1 MINSIV
7 NANAYLGTNKLAG
20 KLDELELPAIKIKTQ
35 EIAALGIYGT
45 TEIPCGLEKM
55 EAKFKWNAIYADEWK
70 QESPMQTTR
79 MIVKSNMMVV
89 DTSGVK
95 KNSQVTATIGGL
107 FKELPTGS
115 IKPGE
120 KMDGAEHLM
129 AVSYYKLEVDGA
141 QVYEIDV
148 LNNIFKQGD
157 KDLLAE
163 FNTNQ

>member
-1 MINSIV
+1 MINSII
-7 NANAYLGTNKLAG
+7 NANAYLGTTKLAG
-20 KLDELELPAIKIKTQ
+20 KLDELELPAVKVKTQ
-35 EIAALGIYGT
+35 EVTALGIYGT

-55 EAKFKWNAIYADEWK
+55 EAKFKWNAVYPDEWK
-70 QESPMQTTR
+70 QESPMKTTR
-79 MIVKSNMMVV
+79 VIVKSNMMVV
-89 DTSGVK
+89 DANGVK

-120 KMDGAEHLM
+120 KMDSAEHLM

-148 LNNIFKQGD
+148 INNIFKQGET
-157 KDLLAE
+157 DLLAD

>member
-1 MINSIV
+1 MINSII
-7 NANAYLGTNKLAG
+7 NANAYLGTTKLAG
-20 KLDELELPAIKIKTQ
+20 KLDELELPAIKVKTQ
-35 EIAALGIYGT
+35 EVTALGVYGS

-55 EAKFKWNAIYADEWK
+55 ESKFKWNSVYPDEWK
-70 QESPMQTTR
+70 QESPMKTTR
-79 MIVKSNMMVV
+79 VIVKSNMMVV
-89 DTSGVK
+89 DADGVK

-129 AVSYYKLEVDGA
+129 AVSYYKLEVDGV

-157 KDLLAE
+157 TDLLAD